1 MLLTELLPSIKKEI
15 YRRSTNKGLLGVPT
29 GIAQFDADLGG
40 LPRQESSLI
49 LGLSNVG
56 KTYFVLHLLE
66 EAATWFAQG
75 NKAHSAKEHEEDE
88 QPLVVLFELEMS
100 DYVTVVRL
108 LSQMI
113 DRVMNKQINNR
124 DIRKGKLGYNVE
136 TKKWDDDQT
145 LVALKGGFDALE
157 SIGKYI
163 YIATDVYETSEMWSR
178 LEGIRDPAKRDDSEC
193 WKGLEDR
200 PYDVHLVLIDYFAKI
215 ADITMDASGVSRQ
228 QAVSA
233 KLTRMAKEFDCH
245 VHFII
250 DATREGEKA
259 GRLNLSHI
267 KWGSAV
273 RYDCD
278 YAIVAER
285 PDLDEMMKD
294 PVKYAYTKPPNY
306 GEMILTIQKNRHG
319 ECPIIARVMLD
330 PTTGRIR
337 DINTGRR

>member
-15 YRRSTNKGLLGVPT
+15 YRRATHKGMLGVPT
-29 GIAQFDADLGG
+29 GITQFDADIGG
-40 LPRQESSLI
+40 LPRQESSLT

-56 KTYFVLHLLE
+56 KTYLVLHLLE
-66 EAATWFAQG
+66 EAAMWFAQG
-75 NKAHSAKEHEEDE
+75 NRAHSAMPHEEGE
-88 QPLVVLFELEMS
+88 IPLVVLFELEMS

-108 LSQMI
+108 LAQMI
-113 DRVMNKQINNR
+113 DRVMNRQINNR
-124 DIRKGKLGYNVE
+124 DIRKGELGYDAE
-136 TKKWDDDQT
+136 TKTWDDEQT

-157 SIGKYI
+157 NVGKYI
-163 YIATDVYETSEMWSR
+163 YIATDVYETAEMWAR
-178 LEGIRDPAKRDDSEC
+178 LEGLRDPSKRNDDEC
-193 WKGLEDR
+193 WQGLEDK
-200 PYDVHLVLIDYFAKI
+200 PYDIHLVLVDYFAKI
-215 ADITMDASGVSRQ
+215 ADITMDANGTSRQ

-233 KLTRMAKEFDCH
+233 KLTSMAKKFDCH

-250 DATREGEKA
+250 DATREGEKSS
-259 GRLNLSHI
+259 RLNLSHI

-306 GEMILTIQKNRHG
+306 GEMILTVQKNRHG
-319 ECPIIARVMLD
+319 ECPIIARVILD

-337 DINTGRR
+337 NINGGR